1 MSPNK
6 IRFFSLAFIA
16 CSLALLFYAGCA
28 NPPKNSP
35 LSTAAP
41 SVATPETPNAAVASA
56 KYLGNEACASC
67 HAGEFKAHKIS
78 GHNLT
83 LQFLE
88 DKSSAA
94 VSPQLGRI
102 PGTGYNLSKA
112 AGKLIMNSMSRP
124 DIKGELNFA
133 MGSGN
138 TGITYL
144 HIGATSV
151 SEAQMSYFPNVH
163 KWYRTPGHRE
173 KPDTSL
179 GQTYKGAFAAKCVFC
194 HSTHM
199 ESDTFVPQKK
209 FFGVGCESCHGAG
222 SAHVAAMKAGNFAE
236 GKMVKL
242 EKASATEVMN
252 VCQQCH
258 IDQSAGLGTSRQ
270 VMAGIKQSQCYLQS
284 SDTLSC
290 ISCHDPHANVNRDL
304 KSYVSVCIKCHSTP
318 AKAIF
323 SGGKIVQGKICP
335 VNKKTDCVR
344 CHMPRTLAFSDSPT
358 PSKFADHFIRVHKEL
373 KR

>member
-6 IRFFSLAFIA
+6 IRLFSLAFIA

-35 LSTAAP
+35 TSTAAQP
-41 SVATPETPNAAVASA
+41 VATPANPIAAVIAA
-56 KYLGNEACASC
+56 EYLGNEACASC

-88 DKSSAA
+88 DASSAA
-94 VSPQLGRI
+94 VSPKLGRI
-102 PGTGYNLSKA
+102 PGTGYNLSKT

-144 HIGATSV
+144 HIGVSSV
-151 SEAQMSYFPNVH
+151 SEAQMSYFPNVK

-199 ESDTFVPQKK
+199 ETDTFVPQKK
-209 FFGVGCESCHGAG
+209 FFGCPVDSGGQPS
-222 SAHVAAMKAGNFAE
+222 AGN
-236 GKMVKL
+236 GIRGRCWL
-242 EKASATEVMN
+242 IATGL
-252 VCQQCH
+252 
-258 IDQSAGLGTSRQ
+258 AGTCGLQRGGSRI
-270 VMAGIKQSQCYLQS
+270 A
-284 SDTLSC
+284 
-290 ISCHDPHANVNRDL
+290 R
-304 KSYVSVCIKCHSTP
+304 
-318 AKAIF
+318 
-323 SGGKIVQGKICP
+323 
-335 VNKKTDCVR
+335 
-344 CHMPRTLAFSDSPT
+344 
-358 PSKFADHFIRVHKEL
+358 
-373 KR
+373 